1 MKKCDPSRYENSR
14 SAVALTSS
22 LDELVGL
29 RIALQRPLDISQ
41 HFPVLTVDAPVD
53 ANSTISDF
61 TSERQNASVILQQ
74 ILKDI
79 LNLEIFTTSKEGTYI
94 HMHTYKH
101 TYICYINKAVIT
113 CYIFLDTYI
122 HCIPASLV
130 DF

>member
-1 MKKCDPSRYENSR
+1 MFQDDEKVRSSRYENSR

-41 HFPVLTVDAPVD
+41 YFPVLTVDAPVD

-79 LNLEIFTTSKEGTYI
+79 LSMEIFVTSNEGTYTQYSHLLQTKFKLQFI
-94 HMHTYKH
+94 L
-101 TYICYINKAVIT
+101 INNK
-113 CYIFLDTYI
+113 
-122 HCIPASLV
+122 
-130 DF
+130 